1 MICINVTMKF
11 SNIPLKRTPVEIVLD
26 GSNERIGPNPTDRSG
41 KVCFDLPPTSGKV
54 FVEGVER
61 YQGRLDGE
69 IVIELRNLTETGS
82 NSEGAASGGTS
93 GSTAYPNMTTR
104 SVMVNGNEVQTDS
117 EGYLVNPGD
126 WSEAF
131 THQLAE
137 YEDLKLSQEH
147 WEVIRYQRDWYAQ
160 HGTQA
165 SVRDIIKHFRGL
177 WGCDK
182 GCNHYL
188 HKLFPGG
195 GPQKQGNR
203 LAGLLR
209 TKGEH

>member
-11 SNIPLKRTPVEIVLD
+11 SNLPLKRTPVELILD
-26 GSNERIGPNPTDRSG
+26 GTDQRIGPTPTDRTG
-41 KVCFDLPPTSGKV
+41 KVCFDTAPTSGKV
-54 FVEGVER
+54 FVAGVER

-69 IVIELRNLTETGS
+69 ILIELRNLTESGS
-82 NSEGAASGGTS
+82 NSEGAASDETT

-104 SVMVNGNEVQTDS
+104 EITVNGNEILTDS

-131 THQLAE
+131 ARQQAE
-137 YEDLKLSQEH
+137 YEGLKMNQEH
-147 WEVIRYQRDWYAQ
+147 WEVVRYQRDWYAK
-160 HGTQA
+160 HGQQA
-165 SVRDIIKHFRGL
+165 SVRDIIKHFRAL

-188 HKLFPGG
+188 HKLFPRG

>member
-1 MICINVTMKF
+1 MICINVVMKF
-11 SNIPLKRTPVEIVLD
+11 SNLPLKRTPVELVLD
-26 GSNERIGPNPTDRSG
+26 GTDEHIGPTPTDRTG
-41 KVCFDLPPTSGKV
+41 KVCFDQAPASGKV
-54 FVEGVER
+54 FVAGVVR

-69 IVIELRNLTETGS
+69 IDIELRNLTETGI
-82 NSEGAASGGTS
+82 NPEGAASESTT

-104 SVMVNGNEVQTDS
+104 TVMVNGNEILTDS

-126 WSEAF
+126 WCEAF
-131 THQLAE
+131 VRQQAE
-137 YEDLKLSQEH
+137 NEGLKLNQEH
-147 WEVIRYQRDWYAQ
+147 WEVIRYQRAWYAK
-160 HGTQA
+160 HGSQA
-165 SVRDIIKHFRGL
+165 SVRDIIKHFRTL
-177 WGCDK
+177 WGCDR

-188 HKLFPGG
+188 HKLFPRG